1 MIFCEVRSILS
12 WILMN
17 NMFWELLYFYC
28 LDVLLRK
35 GFVLN
40 SNVKC
45 IEILKCWFGLV
56 MSSVNEVKPFV
67 GLFTRIPYLFSHCS
81 PNTYLKQ
88 HANWHFYQC
97 HTDDKY
103 NIIISVVLVVVSVVK
118 WYKSRSNSIF
128 FDTNNCL
135 NTMLLTNY
143 ILYG

>member
-1 MIFCEVRSILS
+1 MYILK
-12 WILMN
+12 N
-17 NMFWELLYFYC
+17 
-28 LDVLLRK
+28 
-35 GFVLN
+35 
-40 SNVKC
+40 
-45 IEILKCWFGLV
+45 LKCWFGLV
-56 MSSVNEVKPFV
+56 MSSVDEVVKPFV
-67 GLFTRIPYLFSHCS
+67 GLFTRFPYLFSHCS

-128 FDTNNCL
+128 FDNNNCL

-143 ILYG
+143 SLNGYGLFFLLNTSMFHLCWKYRWCLH